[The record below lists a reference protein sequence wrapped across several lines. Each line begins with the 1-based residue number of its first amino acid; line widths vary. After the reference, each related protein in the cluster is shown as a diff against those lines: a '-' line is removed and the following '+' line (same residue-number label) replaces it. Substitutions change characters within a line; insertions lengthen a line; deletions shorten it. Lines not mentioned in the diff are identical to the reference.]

1 MMMMMDIV
9 MMMIMMMVMMA
20 IMMVLMIMMMIRMM
34 RMVRL
39 SQEKATRQDG
49 DCCGVK
55 ILVKFGTVTFVI
67 IIIVIIIII
76 SMITMI
82 MIIHLNICP
91 RSTSAIDNKCKART
105 LFRSGNHGDEISGW

>member
-1 MMMMMDIV
+1 MAVFDMYLMMMMI
-9 MMMIMMMVMMA
+9 
-20 IMMVLMIMMMIRMM
+20 IMMVLMMMM
-34 RMVRL
+34 MVKVRVP
-39 SQEKATRQDG
+39 QEKATRQDG

-55 ILVKFGTVTFVI
+55 ILVKFGTVTFVIIIIVI